1 MIVRCSLLILVIL
14 VMGGCAFG
22 PQTVQRDRMDY
33 VTAVSDSLKTQMLY
47 NLVKLRYGDMPVF
60 MDVSSIINQ
69 YQVGGLLNLN
79 GSWTNPP
86 YSSTT
91 SVGGT
96 GQYAERP
103 TITYTPQTG
112 DKFTRS
118 LLTPIPPSVVLNFL
132 QAGRSPEVV
141 LRICVQSMNG
151 IQNQGATTPADPR
164 FERLIRLMTETQQ
177 LGGVVVKIGE
187 GKDKGTSYLIIT
199 NPDDPKAAKPRS
211 EIREILRLKPDATE
225 YSVVYGPSPVNDTQI
240 AIVTRSVFDV
250 MVQVAL
256 SAEVPQKDIDEGRS
270 YPNSPLSHDPSY
282 RPLARIH
289 CSKSQPQEAFIVVRY
304 RDLWFWVDD
313 KDLQSKRMFTTLLLM
328 VNLAESGQPAAA
340 PLVTIPAG

>member
-1 MIVRCSLLILVIL
+1 MIMRCNLLMLTLVVL
-14 VMGGCAFG
+14 GGCTFG
-22 PQTVQRDRMDY
+22 PHTVQRDRMDY

-132 QAGRSPEVV
+132 QAGRSPDVV
-141 LRICVQSMNG
+141 FRICVQSMNG

-164 FERLIRLMTETQQ
+164 FERLVRLMAETQQ

-211 EIREILRLKPDATE
+211 GLP
-225 YSVVYGPSPVNDTQI
+225 
-240 AIVTRSVFDV
+240 
-250 MVQVAL
+250 
-256 SAEVPQKDIDEGRS
+256 
-270 YPNSPLSHDPSY
+270 
-282 RPLARIH
+282 
-289 CSKSQPQEAFIVVRY
+289 
-304 RDLWFWVDD
+304 
-313 KDLQSKRMFTTLLLM
+313 
-328 VNLAESGQPAAA
+328 
-340 PLVTIPAG
+340 

>member
-1 MIVRCSLLILVIL
+1 
-14 VMGGCAFG
+14 
-22 PQTVQRDRMDY
+22 
-33 VTAVSDSLKTQMLY
+33 
-47 NLVKLRYGDMPVF
+47 
-60 MDVSSIINQ
+60 
-69 YQVGGLLNLN
+69 
-79 GSWTNPP
+79 
-86 YSSTT
+86 
-91 SVGGT
+91 
-96 GQYAERP
+96 
-103 TITYTPQTG
+103 
-112 DKFTRS
+112 
-118 LLTPIPPSVVLNFL
+118 VLNFL
-132 QAGRSPEVV
+132 QAGRSPDVV
-141 LRICVQSMNG
+141 LRICVQSING
-151 IQNQGATTPADPR
+151 IQNQSANTPADPR

-177 LGGVVVKIGE
+177 LGGVVVKFGE
-187 GKDKGTSYLIIT
+187 GKEKGTAYLVIT
-199 NPDDPKAAKPRS
+199 NPEDPKAARPRA

-225 YSVVYGPSPVNDTQI
+225 YSVVYGPSPTSDTQI

-289 CSKSQPQEAFIVVRY
+289 CSKSQPQDAFIVVRY

-313 KDLQSKRMFTTLLLM
+313 RDLPSKRMFTTLLMM

>member
-1 MIVRCSLLILVIL
+1 MRYSLLILVLL
-14 VMGGCAFG
+14 VIGGCVFG
-22 PQTVQRDRMDY
+22 PHTVQRDRLDY
-33 VTAVSDSLKTQMLY
+33 ITAVSDSQKTQMLY
-47 NLVKLRYGDMPVF
+47 NLVKLRYGDVPVF

-69 YQVGGLLNLN
+69 YQIAAVVNAS

-118 LLTPIPPSVVLNFL
+118 LLTPIPPSVLMNFL
-132 QAGRSPEVV
+132 QAGRSPDLLMHVG
-141 LRICVQSMNG
+141 VQSING
-151 IQNQGATTPADPR
+151 IQNAGLTMPPDPR
-164 FERLIRLMTETQQ
+164 FERIVKLLTKMQQ
-177 LGGVVVKIGE
+177 AGGVVIRFGE
-187 GKDKGTSYLIIT
+187 GKDKGTTYLIVT
-199 NPDDPKAAKPRS
+199 NAEDPNVAAERS
-211 EIREILRLKPDATE
+211 ELRRILKLNPDATE
-225 YSVVYGPSPVNDTQI
+225 LTVVFGASPANDTQV
-240 AIVTRSVFDV
+240 AMVTRSVFDI

-256 SAEVPQKDIDEGRS
+256 AAQVPQKDIDEGRAS
-270 YPNSPLSHDPSY
+270 PCSPLLNNPSFK
-282 RPLARIH
+282 PLARIL
-289 CSKSQPQEAFIVVRY
+289 CSKSKPLDAAIMVRY

-313 KDLQSKRMFTTLLLM
+313 RDLPSKKMFTTLLMM

>member
-1 MIVRCSLLILVIL
+1 MRYNLMILVTL
-14 VMGGCAFG
+14 TMGGCTFG
-22 PQTVQRDRMDY
+22 PHTVQRDRMDY

-47 NLVKLRYGDMPVF
+47 NLVKLRYGDLPVF

-69 YQVGGLLNLN
+69 YQIAGLLNLN

-86 YSSTT
+86 FSSTT

-96 GQYAERP
+96 GSYAERP

-118 LLTPIPPSVVLNFL
+118 LLTPIPPAVLMNFL
-132 QAGRSPEVV
+132 QAGRSPDLLLHVG
-141 LRICVQSMNG
+141 VQSING
-151 IQNQGATTPADPR
+151 IQNAGLTTPPDPR
-164 FERLIRLMTETQQ
+164 FERIVRLMTKMQQ
-177 LGGVVVKIGE
+177 AGGVVVRFGE
-187 GKDKGTSYLIIT
+187 GKDKGTTYLIVT
-199 NPDDPKAAKPRS
+199 NADDPNVTAERG
-211 EIREILRLKPDATE
+211 ELRQILKLNPDATE
-225 YSVVYGPSPVNDTQI
+225 LTVVFGASPANDTQV
-240 AIVTRSVFDV
+240 AMVTRSVFDI

-256 SAEVPQKDIDEGRS
+256 TAEVPQKDIDEGRAAPS
-270 YPNSPLSHDPSY
+270 SPLLGNPAY
-282 RPLARIH
+282 KPLAKIR
-289 CSKSQPQEAFIVVRY
+289 CSKSQPKDAAIVVRY

-313 KDLQSKRMFTTLLLM
+313 RDMSSKKMFTTLLMM

>member
-1 MIVRCSLLILVIL
+1 MRRSLLISAIL
-14 VMGGCAFG
+14 VMGGCTLG
-22 PQTVQRDRMDY
+22 PHTVQRDRMDY

-69 YQVGGLLNLN
+69 YQVGGLVNLS

-118 LLTPIPPSVVLNFL
+118 LLTPIPPAAVLNFL
-132 QAGRSPEVV
+132 QAGRSPDVV
-141 LRICVQSMNG
+141 LRICVQSING

-187 GKDKGTSYLIIT
+187 GKDKGTCSLIIT
-199 NPDDPKAAKPRS
+199 NPDDPNAARPRS
-211 EIREILRLKPDATE
+211 EIRDVLKLNRDATE
-225 YSVVYGPSPVNDTQI
+225 FTVVYGASAANDTQI
-240 AIVTRSVFDV
+240 AVVTRSVFDV

-270 YPNSPLSHDPSY
+270 FPNSPLSHNPSY
-282 RPLARIH
+282 RPLARIR
-289 CSKSQPQEAFIVVRY
+289 CSKSQPQDAYIVVRY

-313 KDLQSKRMFTTLLLM
+313 KDMASKRMFTTLLLM
-328 VNLAESGQPAAA
+328 VNLAESGQPAAS